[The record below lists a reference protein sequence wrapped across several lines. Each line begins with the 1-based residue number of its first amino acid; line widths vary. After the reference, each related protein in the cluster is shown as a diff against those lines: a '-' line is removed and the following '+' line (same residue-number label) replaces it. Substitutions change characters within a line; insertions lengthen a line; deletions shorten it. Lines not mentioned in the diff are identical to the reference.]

1 MGAPNLGHGVAR
13 GWGEIVFPY
22 FALLLLTTTREIMR
36 GIEPSLGN
44 MIGIIILTF
53 VIVGFIDLIDTV
65 GRSKWWNTEYTAGYI
80 FGVFLGFYTLNLM
93 NAPPDIIA
101 LIGVM
106 LIVVRLVEKIGRKA
120 GF

>member
-1 MGAPNLGHGVAR
+1 MGAPDFGHGAAR
-13 GWGEIVFPY
+13 GYGDVVFPY
-22 FALLLLTTTREIMR
+22 FALLLLTTTWEVME

-44 MIGIIILTF
+44 MIGIIVLMF

-65 GRSKWWNTEYTAGYI
+65 ERSKWWNIDYTAGYI
-80 FGVFLGFYTLNLM
+80 FGVFLGFYTLKLM
-93 NAPPDIIA
+93 NAPPDIMV

-120 GF
+120 RI